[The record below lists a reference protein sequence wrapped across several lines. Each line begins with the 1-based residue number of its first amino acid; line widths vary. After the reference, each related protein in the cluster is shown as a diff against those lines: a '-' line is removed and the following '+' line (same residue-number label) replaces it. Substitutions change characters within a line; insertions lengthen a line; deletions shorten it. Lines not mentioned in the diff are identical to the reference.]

1 MQKDP
6 NYRHYY
12 DDIARNCYNR
22 SFSPS
27 DARAIGHAWS
37 FPPNKQQWLGL
48 IAEAGHPAGSGMLIF
63 YRWLA
68 LIKMEQ
74 LGLLSQYRS
83 IIITRSDYFYVAP
96 HPPLSKL
103 RPGTIYVPNVEWWG
117 GVTDRHTVLHARD
130 AHRLLSLAE
139 LLVKMDSD
147 KVIGKLRQMNF
158 GHFDLKSQFRNK
170 PGINLEQALMRWYQ
184 HLGVSVKAF
193 PPVAFTVFDYNDTS
207 NPSRWRVPNALHNS
221 RSNVVEY
228 TDAGEALY
236 PKYVGESDASRRQR
250 NKTWDEIG
258 MQWAQ

>member
-1 MQKDP
+1 MPIPPDRSLAVKVAWDPPLLQKDP

-117 GVTDRHTVLHARD
+117 GVTDRQAHCPSKLPVLFDMHTCTKDKRFCG
-130 AHRLLSLAE
+130 LS
-139 LLVKMDSD
+139 SN
-147 KVIGKLRQMNF
+147 IPQGP
-158 GHFDLKSQFRNK
+158 KS
-170 PGINLEQALMRWYQ
+170 
-184 HLGVSVKAF
+184 
-193 PPVAFTVFDYNDTS
+193 
-207 NPSRWRVPNALHNS
+207 
-221 RSNVVEY
+221 
-228 TDAGEALY
+228 
-236 PKYVGESDASRRQR
+236 
-250 NKTWDEIG
+250 
-258 MQWAQ
+258 